1 MAKQHRAVPV
11 QNQRQRQLLLGP
23 LDGLVALL
31 FGLAQDAPALQRVG
45 HQGAAVLRNVQMVVQ
60 DAVGVAQQGIGQRVR
75 ADAAGQLVRAGAHD
89 QRKAAVVQRRV
100 CIGVAAGKRAGDGM
114 AEVRHEHQHQ
124 RGLRVQQVAEAVA
137 RAVGRIIQKE
147 GEPVPDTD
155 PFRH

>member
-1 MAKQHRAVPV
+1 MAKQHRTVPV
-11 QNQRQRQLLLGP
+11 QDQRQRQLLLGP

-31 FGLAQDAPALQRVG
+31 FGLAQDAPALERVAHQRAFARG
-45 HQGAAVLRNVQMVVQ
+45 DAQVLIQNARR
-60 DAVGVAQQGIGQRVR
+60 VAQQGIGQRVR

-89 QRKAAVVQRRV
+89 QRKATVAQRRV

-147 GEPVPDTD
+147 GEPVPDAD